1 MQRIKNL
8 PYFASKKT
16 QIIFLAA
23 YFIFITLDALV
34 FVDIPSRNFSLS
46 KNYEIVL
53 CDFDN
58 ILFALTWMNVGNLF
72 LKYNK
77 LKLFPGI
84 WWNPEGIVHSIV
96 SHQKA
101 PDQEILFSLRS
112 DFQLQ
117 PQPDLHPEHP
127 STSPLQPTGLIL
139 HPIGMRK
146 IMWNGTKFT

>member
-1 MQRIKNL
+1 MLYFDNHKITHSSQFQGLCSMQRIKYL

-16 QIIFLAA
+16 QK
-23 YFIFITLDALV
+23 
-34 FVDIPSRNFSLS
+34 NFELRTTSYLLLQMPWSLS
-46 KNYEIVL
+46 TYLAGIFHWAKTTYEIVL

-58 ILFALTWMNVGNLF
+58 ILFTWMNIGNLF
-72 LKYNK
+72 LKYNE
-77 LKLFPGI
+77 LQLFPGI

-117 PQPDLHPEHP
+117 PQPDLHPEH
-127 STSPLQPTGLIL
+127 L
-139 HPIGMRK
+139 
-146 IMWNGTKFT
+146 